1 MDRPDGPTLGSQEQL
16 FGSLVVALGAPGPAL
31 AHALDRARAAA
42 AAFGAKVEAGDDG
55 TIVTTLAGSGSA
67 RDRARQAAR
76 CALALRDVLGDWPLA
91 VTTSRAGLVGAD
103 GLDVTTAMLRAMPP
117 YTDATRRARPIAI
130 DGTTAG
136 LLDARF
142 EIVGHDGQLGLR
154 RERPGA
160 DAEAPRTLL
169 GRPTPFVGRE
179 REMATLEAV
188 VRGCLDDATAHA
200 VLLTGPPGVGK
211 SRLRREFVQL
221 VRRRHERIEVWIARG
236 DPMSAGSPL
245 GMLAQV
251 VRTVAGVRDSDT
263 LRTRQAKLSARL
275 SRQLAGDDLTR
286 VTEFL
291 GELADIR
298 FPEAKS
304 AQLRAAR
311 RSHVLMGDQMRRAW
325 EDFLAAECAA
335 QPVLLVLE
343 DLHWGDLPTVSFLD
357 GAMRNL
363 RDAPLMILALG
374 QPDVHRLFPQL
385 WSGHALTEMRLGELS
400 RKASERLVREV
411 VGDAIA
417 EPSMARIVAQAAG
430 NAFYLEELIRSVAEG
445 RADLPST
452 VLVMVQARLA
462 SLDPEARRV
471 LRLASVFGATFW
483 RAGVTALL
491 GDDGAERH
499 VGEQL
504 DELVRRELI
513 AHRDNGRFAEEYTFR
528 HGLVRD
534 AVYGALTDA
543 DRQAAHHLAGQ
554 WLERAG
560 ETDAMV
566 LAEQFERGGDRQ
578 RAVAWYERAA
588 SQALDGNDYRTAIER
603 ADRAIACG
611 ATPTERGALLALQA
625 EAHRWTGEFD
635 AAATRLDEAA
645 KLLPE
650 GGGRW
655 YEVTSELLAAR
666 VRAGATAS
674 LAAVDVLADRLMD
687 AAAAP
692 DAHAAQIIAWS
703 RAAVSLVFSGAG
715 ALAERLFARIEA
727 AAVDAGD
734 RVLVGR
740 VHQARATRAM
750 AAGDVAGYLDH
761 TMESAQAFDAAGD
774 VRTACV
780 QQNNAGY
787 ALAMLGALG
796 EAEAALRKAL
806 VAADRMGMTST
817 AGVARQNLGLVL
829 AYSGALQEARAV
841 EERGI
846 ETAHASGD
854 ALMTACGHAYL
865 AEILTIGRNYEAAE
879 RAARMAVTLVGD
891 RDHEVRAMAQAALA
905 RVLLATHRAPEA
917 LVAAQKAFALL
928 PVVGSVGAEAPVRL
942 VHAEALRAA
951 GDEGA
956 AREALRVARDR
967 LMERAS
973 RIASPAM
980 RASFLGQVPANA
992 RTTVL
997 ATEWGVD

>member
-1 MDRPDGPTLGSQEQL
+1 MA
-16 FGSLVVALGAPGPAL
+16 ALT
-31 AHALDRARAAA
+31 
-42 AAFGAKVEAGDDG
+42 G
-55 TIVTTLAGSGSA
+55 TGGA

-76 CALALRDVLGDWPLA
+76 CALALRDVLGDCPLA
-91 VTTSRAGLVGAD
+91 LTTSRAAPVGAD
-103 GLDVTTAMLRAMPP
+103 GLDLATAMLRGMPP
-117 YTDATRRARPIAI
+117 FTESTRRARPIAI

-154 RERPGA
+154 RERPSA

-169 GRPTPFVGRE
+169 GRSAPFVGRE
-179 REMATLEAV
+179 REMSTLEAV
-188 VRGCLDDATAHA
+188 VRGCLDESTAHA
-200 VLLTGPPGVGK
+200 VLLTGPSGIGK

-221 VRRRHERIEVWIARG
+221 VRQRQERVEVWIARG

-251 VRTVAGVRDSDT
+251 VLTVAGVRDSDT

-275 SRQLAGDDLTR
+275 SRHLAGADLIR
-286 VTEFL
+286 VAEFL

-298 FPEAKS
+298 FPEARS
-304 AQLRAAR
+304 PQLRAAR

-357 GAMRNL
+357 GALRNL

-374 QPDVHRLFPQL
+374 QADVHRLFPQL
-385 WSGHALTEMRLGELS
+385 WSGHALTEMHLGELS
-400 RKASERLVREV
+400 RKASERLVREM
-411 VGDAIA
+411 VGGEVA
-417 EPSMARIVAQAAG
+417 EPAVARIVAQAAG
-430 NAFYLEELIRSVAEG
+430 NAFYLEELIRSVAE
-445 RADLPST
+445 RHPELPST

-483 RAGVTALL
+483 KAGVTALL
-491 GDDGAERH
+491 GEGASERR

-513 AHRDNGRFAEEYTFR
+513 AHRETGRFAEEYTFR

-534 AVYGALTDA
+534 AVYGALTDS
-543 DRQAAHHLAGQ
+543 DRQIAHLLAAQ
-554 WLERAG
+554 WLQRAG
-560 ETDAMV
+560 ETDPMV
-566 LAEQFERGGDRQ
+566 LAEQFERGGER
-578 RAVAWYERAA
+578 RGAVTWYERAA
-588 SQALDGNDYRTAIER
+588 AQALDGNDYRTAIER

-611 ATPTERGALLALQA
+611 ATPIERGALLALQA

-635 AAATRLDEAA
+635 AAAARLDEAA
-645 KLLPE
+645 QLLPE
-650 GGGRW
+650 GDARW
-655 YEVTSELLAAR
+655 YDVTSELLAAR
-666 VRAGATAS
+666 VRTGATGG
-674 LAAVDVLADRLMD
+674 LAGVDTLAGRLID
-687 AAAAP
+687 APAAP
-692 DAHAAQIIAWS
+692 DAQASQVIAWA
-703 RAAVSLVFSGAG
+703 RAAVSLVFSGAS
-715 ALAERLFARIEA
+715 ALAERLFTRIEA
-727 AAVDAGD
+727 APVDASD
-734 RVLVGR
+734 RVVVGR

-750 AAGDVAGYLDH
+750 AGGDVAGYLQH
-761 TMESAQAFDAAGD
+761 TVASAQAFDSAGD
-774 VRTACV
+774 VRTGCV

-796 EAEAALRKAL
+796 EAEAALRRAL

-817 AGVARQNLGLVL
+817 AGIARQNLGLVL

-846 ETAHASGD
+846 ETAKASGD
-854 ALMTACGHAYL
+854 SLMTACGHAYL
-865 AEILTIGRNYEAAE
+865 AEILTIGRNYDAAE
-879 RAARMAVTLVGD
+879 RAARTAVTLVGD

-905 RVLLATHRAPEA
+905 RVLLATHRAAEG
-917 LVAAQKAFALL
+917 LAASEQAFALL

-942 VHAEALRAA
+942 FEPSVRKARRARSCA
-951 GDEGA
+951 WPATDWWSVRRRSG
-956 AREALRVARDR
+956 RPPC
-967 LMERAS
+967 ERAS
-973 RIASPAM
+973 SGRCQPTP
-980 RASFLGQVPANA
+980 GQ
-992 RTTVL
+992 
-997 ATEWGVD
+997 